1 MEELQNPNGVKEKI
15 LKGAKLNLYAF
26 LLIAPLLLI
35 SVVPFAYLNG
45 WQNTYFH
52 IKTIITPVFILAL
65 LFGIVVHEALHAF
78 TWMLLLRKG
87 FKSIKFGF
95 NLHSF
100 SPYTHC
106 TLPMKVWQY
115 KLGGLTPGFLMGIIP
130 ILLSFVLSSVLL
142 NFVGFLFLW
151 AASGDIISLFMIRK
165 LDKNSYVL
173 DHPDEMGFIL
183 VDKDELN
190 IETEE

>member
-1 MEELQNPNGVKEKI
+1 MGDLQDSRGVKEKV
-15 LKGAKLNLYAF
+15 LKGAKLNIYTF
-26 LLIAPLLLI
+26 LLIVPILII
-35 SVVPFAYLNG
+35 SVVPFAFLYG
-45 WQNTYFH
+45 WQNTYFQ
-52 IKTIITPVFILAL
+52 IKTLLTPLFIFAL
-65 LFGIVVHEALHAF
+65 LFGIVIHEALHAL

-87 FKSIKFGF
+87 IKCIKFGF
-95 NLHSF
+95 NVHSF

-115 KLGGLTPGFLMGIIP
+115 KLGGLTPGLLMGVLPII
-130 ILLSFVLSSVLL
+130 LSFFLSSVTL

-151 AASGDIISLFMIRK
+151 AASGDIISLIMIRK

-183 VDKDELN
+183 IDRQE
-190 IETEE
+190 